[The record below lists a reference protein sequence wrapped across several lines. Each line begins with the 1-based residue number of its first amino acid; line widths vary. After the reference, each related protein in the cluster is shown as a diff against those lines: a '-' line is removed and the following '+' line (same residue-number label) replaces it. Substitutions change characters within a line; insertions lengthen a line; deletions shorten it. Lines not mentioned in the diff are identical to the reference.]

1 VTATRKPWGLVGSA
15 ASIKL
20 SQADFRLLYL
30 SDISEEEE
38 QILIKHG
45 I

>member
-1 VTATRKPWGLVGSA
+1 LVCSA

-20 SQADFRLLYL
+20 SQAAFRLLYL
-30 SDISEEEE
+30 SDTSEEGE
-38 QILIKHG
+38 QIIVKHG

>member
-1 VTATRKPWGLVGSA
+1 VTRKAWGLACSA

-20 SQADFRLLYL
+20 SQAAFRLLYL

>member
-1 VTATRKPWGLVGSA
+1 VKATRKPWGLACSA

-20 SQADFRLLYL
+20 SQAAFRLLYL

-38 QILIKHG
+38 QILIKYG